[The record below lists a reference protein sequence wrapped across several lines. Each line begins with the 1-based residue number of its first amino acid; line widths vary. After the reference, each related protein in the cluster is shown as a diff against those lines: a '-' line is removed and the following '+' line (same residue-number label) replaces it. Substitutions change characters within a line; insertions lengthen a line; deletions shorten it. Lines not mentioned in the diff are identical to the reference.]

1 MAQTPMLRIVLAA
14 IGSFVLF
21 AAIFLMP
28 FASLPLAAVGLA
40 YGVTQAFLVALTATV
55 ITAIILTPPL
65 AIVFAISFLLPTLL
79 LVRQSLLSRAQDDGS
94 YQFFPLSSLILLCLS
109 MTGLGTV
116 LIFLVTGGSEGL
128 PQSFANAMLA
138 SPEIKTALMQVYSLT
153 TDDEIFWVANIML
166 ITGFA
171 GWPLLLLGNMQIA
184 QALLVKVERNLR
196 PTDNYDL
203 LQLPAWLIGSL
214 GFFMLLAGIA
224 PGWLAT
230 LGASLAAIVFAA
242 YFLLGLAIIH
252 AISRHWN
259 GRGFILASL
268 YFLIFV
274 MAWLIIPISLMGVL
288 DSRLNFRRL
297 RRAADKPS
305 DADGDKE

>member
-1 MAQTPMLRIVLAA
+1 MAQTHMLRIILAA

-28 FASLPLAAVGLA
+28 FASLPVAAVG
-40 YGVTQAFLVALTATV
+40 LVALTASV
-55 ITAIILTPPL
+55 ITAVILTPAL
-65 AIVFAISFLLPTLL
+65 AIIFAISFLLPTVLM
-79 LVRQSLLSRAQDDGS
+79 VRQSLLSRQQADGS
-94 YQFFPLSSLILLCLS
+94 YQFFPLHSLILLCLS

-116 LIFLVTGGSEGL
+116 LIFLITGGSEGL

-138 SPEIKTALMQVYSLT
+138 SPEIKSALMQVYSLSG
-153 TDDEIFWVANIML
+153 DDEIFWVANIML

-184 QALLVKVERNLR
+184 QALLVKVARNLR
-196 PTDNYDL
+196 PDDNYDRL
-203 LQLPAWLIGSL
+203 ELPAWLIGPL
-214 GFFMLLAGIA
+214 GFFMAVAALA
-224 PGWLAT
+224 PGWLST
-230 LGASLAAIVFAA
+230 LGASLAAIIFAA

-274 MAWLIIPISLMGVL
+274 MAWLIIPISLMGIV

-297 RRAADKPS
+297 PRHPDKSS